1 MAEEPLGPGVDT
13 EAGLWALLQVVGGET
28 VGEVLDRVEGVADLF
43 ARAGDAVGAEFLLGV
58 CAEARAKLGPLLDG
72 PKGGFEFEAVQP
84 DGSSERY
91 VMPPET
97 LVYSVYLKREARR
110 DFDGFERE
118 LEEQLR
124 EEEGE
129 EFDEE
134 QFRQSRAH
142 RRKLVGL
149 PPEDP
154 GLGDTPSQG

>member
-1 MAEEPLGPGVDT
+1 MSHSYGDSSGDADAV
-13 EAGLWALLQVVGGET
+13 LWTLLQALGGESVGDVLTRLEGFADACEAQGHAEGAEYLRRLSGEAREVLGSRLNCTEEDLVFNT
-28 VGEVLDRVEGVADLF
+28 VG
-43 ARAGDAVGAEFLLGV
+43 
-58 CAEARAKLGPLLDG
+58 
-72 PKGGFEFEAVQP
+72 P
-84 DGSSERY
+84 DGSRERY
-91 VMPPET
+91 SMPPES

-110 DFDGFERE
+110 DFERFERE

-134 QFRQSRAH
+134 RFRQSRAH